1 MSRKPLAK
9 LCWVIRVSEN
19 ICKSNEGKVF
29 FEVGAMDK
37 GIETSEQIQNL
48 KSKIQNRLWV
58 ITELYYPENN
68 QTGYYLT
75 KIAEGL
81 TEKFEVKVI
90 CGQPNYAARGTR
102 AAKNEIHQKVEIFRV
117 WGTTWDKDVLA
128 FRLINMLTL
137 GASIFFK
144 SLVKFKKNEDVLV
157 VSAPPSLP
165 FITALAAKI
174 RRANYTLIIQ
184 DKYPETLIAVG
195 KTKEKAFFVQ
205 ILHRCNRW
213 LYQKAKK
220 IIVVGRDMRELVE
233 TQLKQ
238 SSGNQPPIE
247 VIQNWASLEE
257 VEPTPR
263 AANEILR
270 EHNLLDKFVFL
281 YAGNMGHPQDLESI
295 IYCADKL
302 KADERFHFIFLGSG
316 VKRKWL
322 EREVEDRQLK
332 NVTLLSPR
340 PRQEQ
345 KIFLNA
351 CDVGLVSLVKKM
363 RGVAMPSR
371 TYNLLAAGKPILALT
386 EDNSEVA
393 IVIEEDKIG
402 WFVPPSEPEK
412 LLQAIYQIYEQ
423 RECLPEMAERARK
436 SALEKYSL
444 NSTIKKYKQVMVNGK
459 L

>member
-1 MSRKPLAK
+1 
-9 LCWVIRVSEN
+9 
-19 ICKSNEGKVF
+19 
-29 FEVGAMDK
+29 MDK
-37 GIETSEQIQNL
+37 GIETSEQIRNP

-81 TEKFEVKVI
+81 TGKFDVKVI

-102 AAKNEIHQKVEIFRV
+102 AAKNEIHEDVEIFRV
-117 WGTTWDKDVLA
+117 WGTTWDKNVLA

-144 SLVKFKKNEDVLV
+144 ALFKFQTNEDILV

-174 RRANYTLIIQ
+174 RRANYTLVIQ

-195 KTKEKAFFVQ
+195 KTNENAISVK
-205 ILHRCNRW
+205 ILHQCNRW
-213 LYQKAKK
+213 LYTAAKK

-233 TQLKQ
+233 TQLNQ
-238 SSGNQPPIE
+238 SGVEKTPLV

-263 AANEILR
+263 AENQILQDYD
-270 EHNLLDKFVFL
+270 LLEKFVFL

-295 IYCADKL
+295 VYCAEKL
-302 KADERFHFIFLGSG
+302 KTDERFHFLFLGSG

-322 EREVEDRQLK
+322 EREVEEKGLK
-332 NVTLLSPR
+332 NVTLLSSR
-340 PRQEQ
+340 PRNEQ
-345 KIFLNA
+345 RIFLNA
-351 CDVGLVSLVKKM
+351 CDVGLVPLVRKM

-386 EDNSEVA
+386 EENSEIA
-393 IVIEEDKIG
+393 RVIEEDKVG
-402 WFVPPSEPEK
+402 WWVPPGEPEK
-412 LLQAIYQIYEQ
+412 LLKAIYQIYESRQ
-423 RECLPEMAERARK
+423 IIPEMAKRARK

-444 NSTIKKYKQVMVNGK
+444 EKAIEKYKNAINISAR
-459 L
+459 